1 LACRKD
7 GPADRQRH
15 PLLRFPL
22 RIPPSTLMELLFR
35 QLAGVVALGVECVA
49 VVLIA
54 YGAVEAFIN
63 SLQHLFRRT
72 QDAGWRKALFAR
84 FGVWL
89 LLGLQFAL
97 AADIVRSAISPT
109 WNDIGHL
116 AAIAAIR
123 TFLSYFL
130 ERDLATESKG

>member
-1 LACRKD
+1 MIEN
-7 GPADRQRH
+7 
-15 PLLRFPL
+15 LLR
-22 RIPPSTLMELLFR
+22 
-35 QLAGVVALGVECVA
+35 QLTSIVAEVSEGMA
-49 VVLIA
+49 VLLIA
-54 YGAVEAFIN
+54 YGAAEAFVN
-63 SLQHLFRRT
+63 ASRHLFHHI
-72 QDAGWRKALFAR
+72 QEAGWRKALFSR

-97 AADIVRSAISPT
+97 AADIVRSVISPS

-130 ERDLATESKG
+130 ERDLASDSGDQRPA

>member
-1 LACRKD
+1 VE
-7 GPADRQRH
+7 
-15 PLLRFPL
+15 PLLRQ
-22 RIPPSTLMELLFR
+22 M
-35 QLAGVVALGVECVA
+35 AGGVATGVECLA

-54 YGAVEAFIN
+54 YGAAEAFKN

-72 QDAGWRKALFAR
+72 QDTGWRKVLFLR

-89 LLGLQFAL
+89 LLGLEFSL
-97 AADIVRSAISPT
+97 AADIVRSVISPS
-109 WNDIGHL
+109 WDDIGQL

-130 ERDLATESKG
+130 ERDMDEEARALADNK